1 MSEYRHPE
9 LGPVELVRS
18 SRARRLS
25 IRVRATGEVRLS
37 LPRGVSE
44 AEALRFLDEKRQWVE
59 TVRERLARRNPPQTV
74 GMPFATRAHALQLLP
89 DDCPGLS
96 FRIADGRIVVR
107 YPASMRY
114 DEPDVQ
120 RLIRQAVEEAWR
132 IEAKAYLPGRVGEL
146 CRALGF
152 RCGKVTVRNSRSR
165 WGSCSVSDDIS
176 LSLHLMKLPDRLID
190 YVIVHELC
198 HTVHRNHGPRFH
210 ALLNRMTGGEHPRLR
225 AELRKYSTRW

>member
-1 MSEYRHPE
+1 MSRYLHPE

-25 IRVRATGEVRLS
+25 IRVRASGEVRMS

-59 TVRERLARRNPPQTV
+59 RVRERLESRNPPQTL
-74 GMPFATRAHALQLLP
+74 GMPFSTREHVLRLRP
-89 DDCPGLS
+89 DACEELS
-96 FRIADGRIVVR
+96 FRIVRDEIVVR
-107 YPASMRY
+107 YPSAMRY

-120 RLIRQAVEEAWR
+120 SLIRRAVEEAWR
-132 IEAKAYLPGRVGEL
+132 IEAKAYLPERVAEL
-146 CRALGF
+146 CRTLGF
-152 RCGKVTVRNSRSR
+152 RCGRVTVRNSRSR
-165 WGSCSVSDDIS
+165 WGSCSVADDIS

-210 ALLNRMTGGEHPRLR
+210 ALLDRMTGGEHMRLR
-225 AELRKYSTRW
+225 AELRSYSTRW